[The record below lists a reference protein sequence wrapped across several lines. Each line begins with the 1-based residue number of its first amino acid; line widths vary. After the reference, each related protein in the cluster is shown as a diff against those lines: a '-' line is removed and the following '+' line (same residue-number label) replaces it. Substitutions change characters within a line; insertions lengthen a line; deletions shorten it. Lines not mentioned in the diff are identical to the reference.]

1 MTTQSSSPI
10 RVYVIDDHAI
20 MRQGI
25 KGVLSESEG
34 VEFVGEAGGRD
45 AAIVGAAESRPD
57 VVLLDLDL
65 GNVSGID
72 LIPDLQRVSPQSRIL
87 ILTGVSDEGVH
98 LRAFRAGALGLVLK
112 GRAMEELAPAIK
124 KVSAGALWVDPTLV
138 KGLLDDAQAAGVGPE
153 EEGPEAA
160 RIRALTPQEREVV
173 SLVGEGL
180 RNKQIGERLFIAEGT
195 VKQHLSKV
203 FDKLGV
209 PDRFALIMYAYRHNL
224 ARPPIQKSS

>member
-1 MTTQSSSPI
+1 MTEQPSSPI

-20 MRQGI
+20 TRR
-25 KGVLSESEG
+25 GVRDLLGESEG
-34 VEFVGEAGGRD
+34 VEFVGEAGERD
-45 AAIVGAAESRPD
+45 AAIAGAAESRPD

-72 LIPDLQRVSPQSRIL
+72 LIPDLKRVSPETRIL

-112 GRAMEELAPAIK
+112 GRAMEELAPAIR
-124 KVSAGALWVDPTLV
+124 KVSANALWVDPTLV
-138 KGLLDDAQAAGVGPE
+138 KNLLDDGQAAGAGRE
-153 EEGPEAA
+153 EEPDAA
-160 RIRALTPQEREVV
+160 RIRTLTPQEREVV

-195 VKQHLSKV
+195 VKQHMSKI
-203 FDKLGV
+203 FEKLGV
-209 PDRFALIMYAYRHNL
+209 SDRFELIMYAYRHGL
-224 ARPPIQKSS
+224 ARPPIRKTT